1 MIKLFRNIRQRLLS
15 EGKTGKYFKYA
26 IGEIILVVIGILI
39 ALQIND
45 WNQYK
50 KDRKLEAQYYCRLL
64 EDVNQDLVNYND
76 YVNLLNERIDGN
88 NTLIQRLED
97 QSMPL
102 DSIAP
107 LVLKSIKYSIRITTA
122 TTDAFE
128 DIKSS
133 GNLNIIKDLSVKNK
147 LANYYKTLA
156 NTSTVIEFSGKAI
169 TDKRFFES
177 EDLISS
183 GWIKLIEDLNG
194 IDTTKVKY
202 ESLKSKVNFNI
213 EIRKNMLNDALFY
226 LAINLRIRQLITR
239 LEKEIVAMIGL
250 LQNKCAEHND

>member
-1 MIKLFRNIRQRLLS
+1 MIKFFRHIRQNLIM
-15 EGKTGKYFKYA
+15 KNQTGKYFKYA

-45 WNQYK
+45 WNQNK
-50 KDRKLEAQYYCRLL
+50 KDQKLEQQYYCRLL

-76 YVNLLNERIDGN
+76 YVQLLNEKIATN
-88 NTLIQRLED
+88 NTLIQRLQD

-107 LVLKSIKYSIRITTA
+107 LVLKSIKYSIRDTKA

-133 GNLNIIKDLSVKNK
+133 GNLNIIKDLSIKSK
-147 LANYYKTLA
+147 LAAYYKTLP
-156 NTSTVIEFSGKAI
+156 NTSNVIESSGLAI

-183 GWIKLIEDLNG
+183 GWIKLIKDLNT
-194 IDTTKVKY
+194 IDTTKVNY
-202 ESLKSKVNFNI
+202 ESLKSKVNFNS

-226 LAINLRIRQLITR
+226 LAINSRNRQLITR
-239 LEKEIVAMIGL
+239 LEKEIAAMIEVL
-250 LQNKCAEHND
+250 NSKCNNDND